1 MFLLYMYMYERR
13 LNEIFLLFDKIQMEL
28 YIFPEIIVIILS
40 LIFLGILF
48 YGPPGTGKTL
58 LAKAIATECSL
69 NFLRLFVHPQS

>member
-40 LIFLGILF
+40 LIFQVSYSMVHQAQERHCWL
-48 YGPPGTGKTL
+48 KL
-58 LAKAIATECSL
+58 LQ
-69 NFLRLFVHPQS
+69 QSVP